1 MKKFAIVFLLCLI
14 GIWGCSNTK
23 NVSRVDSDQDIN
35 LSGRWNDS
43 DSQLVSDEMISDAL
57 SRNWLT
63 NYTEEHGRKPTIIV
77 GTVKNKTSEH
87 ISAETFIKDMER
99 EMLNSN
105 KARIVQAGQ
114 AREELRK
121 ERDDQQDYAS
131 LSTMKKWG
139 LERGAD
145 FILQGT
151 INSITDSNKKQ
162 KLISYQ
168 VDLELTDLENNEKV
182 WIGTKKI
189 RKVVK

>member
-1 MKKFAIVFLLCLI
+1 MKKFSTIFLLCLL

-43 DSQLVSDEMISDAL
+43 DSRLVSDEMINDAL
-57 SRNWLT
+57 SRSWLK

-99 EMLNSN
+99 EILNSN
-105 KARIVQAGQ
+105 RARIVQAGQ

-145 FILQGT
+145 FVLQGT

-162 KLISYQ
+162 KLIFYQ